1 MGALGALG
9 ARGASG
15 ALGALVSLMLI
26 AAPRANAEQKMVE
39 LTGCVQGFEQGGYF
53 FSDVVNEKGK
63 VKHYLLV
70 NNNEEVK
77 QYEGKMVKVTGS
89 PAPFGWSVKFT
100 TPDKRTLKTSS
111 VFGVDTV
118 EVVQPSCAVAS
129 PQSTVASR

>member
-1 MGALGALG
+1 MGAWGAMGARGARGALGALMLL
-9 ARGASG
+9 AAAS
-15 ALGALVSLMLI
+15 
-26 AAPRANAEQKMVE
+26 ANAEPKMIE

-53 FSDVVNEKGK
+53 FSDVVTEKGK

-118 EVVQPSCAVAS
+118 EVVQPSCVVDS

>member
-1 MGALGALG
+1 MELG
-9 ARGASG
+9 ARGAMG
-15 ALGALVSLMLI
+15 AIGALVSLMLLT
-26 AAPRANAEQKMVE
+26 APNVNAEQKMVE

-100 TPDKRTLKTSS
+100 TPDKRTLKTSD

-118 EVVQPSCAVAS
+118 EVVQPTCET
-129 PQSTVASR
+129 PTQSAAR

>member
-1 MGALGALG
+1 MNLGARGALGALG
-9 ARGASG
+9 
-15 ALGALVSLMLI
+15 VLMLV
-26 AAPRANAEQKMVE
+26 AASSAHAEPKIIE

-53 FSDVVNEKGK
+53 FSDVVTEKGK

-89 PAPFGWSVKFT
+89 PAPFGWSVKYT

-118 EVVQPSCAVAS
+118 EVVQPSCVGDG

>member
-1 MGALGALG
+1 MV
-9 ARGASG
+9 ARGAMG
-15 ALGALVSLMLI
+15 AALVSLILL
-26 AAPRANAEQKMVE
+26 AAPSVSAEPKMVE

-100 TPDKRTLKTSS
+100 TPDNRTLKTSS

-118 EVVQPSCAVAS
+118 EVVQPTCVMAG
-129 PQSTVASR
+129 PESTVASR

>member
-1 MGALGALG
+1 MKLG
-9 ARGASG
+9 ARGARG
-15 ALGALVSLMLI
+15 AIGAMALVSLMLM
-26 AAPRANAEQKMVE
+26 AAPKVNAEQKMVE

-89 PAPFGWSVKFT
+89 PAPFGWTVKFT
-100 TPDKRTLKTSS
+100 TPDRRTLKTSS

-118 EVVQPSCAVAS
+118 EVVQPTCEA
-129 PQSTVASR
+129 PTQSAAR

>member
-1 MGALGALG
+1 MKP
-9 ARGASG
+9 
-15 ALGALVSLMLI
+15 VSVILATTFAISTLAM
-26 AAPRANAEQKMVE
+26 APNAEAEDKMIQ
-39 LTGCVQGFEQGGYF
+39 LTGCVQGFAQGGYF

-77 QYEGKMVKVTGS
+77 QYEGKMVKVEGT

-100 TPDKRTLKTSS
+100 TADNRTLKTSN

-118 EVVQPSCAVAS
+118 EVVQPTCQA
-129 PQSTVASR
+129 PTQSAAR

>member
-1 MGALGALG
+1 MLLAA
-9 ARGASG
+9 AS
-15 ALGALVSLMLI
+15 
-26 AAPRANAEQKMVE
+26 ANAEPKMIE

-53 FSDVVNEKGK
+53 FSDVVTEKGK

-118 EVVQPSCAVAS
+118 EVVQPSCEV
-129 PQSTVASR
+129 PTQSAAR

>member
-1 MGALGALG
+1 MKLGARGALGALG
-9 ARGASG
+9 A
-15 ALGALVSLMLI
+15 LMLL
-26 AAPRANAEQKMVE
+26 AASSAHAEPKMIE

-53 FSDVVNEKGK
+53 FSDVVTEKGK

-118 EVVQPSCAVAS
+118 EVVQPTCDV
-129 PQSTVASR
+129 PTQSAAR

>member
-1 MGALGALG
+1 MRLGALI
-9 ARGASG
+9 ALMLLAASG
-15 ALGALVSLMLI
+15 A
-26 AAPRANAEQKMVE
+26 NAEPKMVE

-53 FSDVVNEKGK
+53 FSDVVNEKGQ

-100 TPDKRTLKTSS
+100 TPDQRTLKTSS

-118 EVVQPSCAVAS
+118 EVVQSTCVVAS

>member
-1 MGALGALG
+1 MAALG
-9 ARGASG
+9 ARGAMG
-15 ALGALVSLMLI
+15 AVGALVSLMLLT
-26 AAPRANAEQKMVE
+26 APDVNAEQKMIE

-70 NNNEEVK
+70 NNNEEVR

-100 TPDKRTLKTSS
+100 TPDKRTLKTSD

-118 EVVQPSCAVAS
+118 EVVQPTCET
-129 PQSTVASR
+129 PTQSAAR

>member
-1 MGALGALG
+1 MKIGARGALGALL
-9 ARGASG
+9 A
-15 ALGALVSLMLI
+15 LMLI
-26 AAPRANAEQKMVE
+26 GAPAANAEQKMIE

-100 TPDKRTLKTSS
+100 TPDNRTLKTSS

-118 EVVQPSCAVAS
+118 EVVRPSCAVAS
-129 PQSTVASR
+129 QMSTVASR

>member
-1 MGALGALG
+1 MKPVKLVGTVVLALN
-9 ARGASG
+9 S
-15 ALGALVSLMLI
+15 LVAPS
-26 AAPRANAEQKMVE
+26 AAADQKMVE

-100 TPDKRTLKTSS
+100 TADKRTLKTSS

-118 EVVQPSCAVAS
+118 EVVQPTCEA
-129 PQSTVASR
+129 PMQSAAR

>member
-1 MGALGALG
+1 MKPVELLVAAAIAMSALA
-9 ARGASG
+9 
-15 ALGALVSLMLI
+15 M
-26 AAPRANAEQKMVE
+26 APDAQAEDKTIQ
-39 LTGCVQGFEQGGYF
+39 LTGCVQGFAQGGYF

-77 QYEGKMVKVTGS
+77 QYEGKMVKVEGT

-100 TPDKRTLKTSS
+100 TADNRTLKTSD

-118 EVVQPSCAVAS
+118 EVVQPTCTVDSPGSSVA
-129 PQSTVASR
+129 RR

>member
-1 MGALGALG
+1 MKP
-9 ARGASG
+9 
-15 ALGALVSLMLI
+15 VSVILATAFAISTLAM
-26 AAPRANAEQKMVE
+26 APNAEAEDKMIQ
-39 LTGCVQGFEQGGYF
+39 LTGCVQGFAQGGYF

-77 QYEGKMVKVTGS
+77 QYEGKMVKVEGT

-100 TPDKRTLKTSS
+100 TADNRTLKTSS

-118 EVVQPSCAVAS
+118 EVVQPTCQA
-129 PQSTVASR
+129 PTQSAAR

>member
-1 MGALGALG
+1 MKPGARGAFGALGAFMLLV
-9 ARGASG
+9 ASS
-15 ALGALVSLMLI
+15 AH
-26 AAPRANAEQKMVE
+26 AEPKMIE

-53 FSDVVNEKGK
+53 FSDVVTAKGK

-100 TPDKRTLKTSS
+100 TPDNRTLKTSS

-118 EVVQPSCAVAS
+118 EVVQPTCDV
-129 PQSTVASR
+129 PTQSAAR

>member
-1 MGALGALG
+1 MKPVELIVATAVAISALAI
-9 ARGASG
+9 ASS
-15 ALGALVSLMLI
+15 AQ
-26 AAPRANAEQKMVE
+26 AENKMIE

-77 QYEGKMVKVTGS
+77 QYEGKMVKVTGT

-100 TPDKRTLKTSS
+100 TPDNRTLKTSD

-118 EVVQPSCAVAS
+118 EVVQPTCQA
-129 PQSTVASR
+129 PTQSAAR

>member
-1 MGALGALG
+1 MDARS
-9 ARGASG
+9 ARGAMG
-15 ALGALVSLMLI
+15 AALVSMMLF
-26 AAPRANAEQKMVE
+26 AAPSVSAEPKMIE

-53 FSDVVNEKGK
+53 FSDVVTEKGK

-100 TPDKRTLKTSS
+100 TSDKRTLKTSS

-118 EVVQPSCAVAS
+118 EVVQPSCEVDS
-129 PQSTVASR
+129 PQSRVASR